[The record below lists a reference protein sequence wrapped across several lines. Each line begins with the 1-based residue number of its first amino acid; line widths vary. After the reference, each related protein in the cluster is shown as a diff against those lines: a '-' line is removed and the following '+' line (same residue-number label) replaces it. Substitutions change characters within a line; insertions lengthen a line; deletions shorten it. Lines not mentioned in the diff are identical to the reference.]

1 MPIGVIAYMYV
12 EVLDI
17 FVRISVRTNLITVEN
32 VLNHEYSVLE
42 ISFSKVYS
50 DDHYV
55 IIAV

>member
-1 MPIGVIAYMYV
+1 MYV